1 VIEFKRGVYQLA
13 LQELS
18 RFIHRVDHPGSQRKN
33 ARATELAAPAPAPA
47 TTPTTESKPDSD
59 EDKDNDD
66 AK

>member
-33 ARATELAAPAPAPA
+33 ARATELAAPAPA
-47 TTPTTESKPDSD
+47 TTPTTESKHDSD